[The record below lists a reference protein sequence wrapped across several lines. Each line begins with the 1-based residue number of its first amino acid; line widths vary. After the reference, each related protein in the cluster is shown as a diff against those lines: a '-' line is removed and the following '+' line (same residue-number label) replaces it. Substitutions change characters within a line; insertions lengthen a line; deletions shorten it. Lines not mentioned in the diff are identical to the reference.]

1 MEVVKQ
7 NVRVSVDRKILI
19 ELPQT
24 AIPNQTAEVIV
35 LFENATPGNDRLSEM
50 DSAMSDPM
58 FLADLAEIREDFRH
72 ADLEGVSR

>member
-7 NVRVSVDRKILI
+7 NVRVSMDRKVLI

-35 LFENATPGNDRLSEM
+35 LFENAVPGKEKLAEM
-50 DSAMSDPM
+50 EAAMSDPL
-58 FLADLAEIREDFRH
+58 FLADIEEIRGDFRYV
-72 ADLEGVSR
+72 DLEEAGR